1 MEIISLKLKSS
12 TRSLRKLTN
21 VLASIVLMRFELRLR
36 NFNEN
41 KLKKLF
47 AVKFVRLLCAI
58 ERNSSD
64 LKVFSASFSMWSI

>member
-47 AVKFVRLLCAI
+47 AVKFVKLLCAI
-58 ERNSSD
+58 ERNSHK
-64 LKVFSASFSMWSI
+64 LT